1 MKSHFSC
8 GPFDLDG
15 LATDDHVY
23 PLPWKI
29 AKFFI
34 TLGFVIMTL
43 TAIFTVATFCRQSL
57 FGKSIH
63 TIIGSAQAV
72 AGNLLRLYFYI
83 NQSLCDIFFF

>member
-1 MKSHFSC
+1 MNKAHFSC

-23 PLPWKI
+23 PLPWKF

-34 TLGFVIMTL
+34 TLGFSIMTL
-43 TAIFTVATFCRQSL
+43 TAVLAIVTFCRQSI

-63 TIIGSAQAV
+63 TITGSLQAV
-72 AGNLLRLYFYI
+72 AGE
-83 NQSLCDIFFF
+83 